1 LNGGGKEDDGELQ
14 VDDDDISSFDQ
25 KAVETKNRMID
36 LVHILDEKQ
45 IDLEI
50 LRQSMFQGV
59 PFLRDDMAIWIKDK
73 DIKTLPLTQ

>member
-59 PFLRDDMAIWIKDK
+59 PFLRDDMTIWIKDK

>member
-1 LNGGGKEDDGELQ
+1 MNGGGKEDDGELQ

-59 PFLRDDMAIWIKDK
+59 PFLRDDMTIWIKDK

>member
-1 LNGGGKEDDGELQ
+1 MNGGGQEDDGELQ

-59 PFLRDDMAIWIKDK
+59 PFLRDDMTIWIKDK

>member
-1 LNGGGKEDDGELQ
+1 MNGGGQDDDGELQ
-14 VDDDDISSFDQ
+14 LDDDDISSFDQ

-50 LRQSMFQGV
+50 LR
-59 PFLRDDMAIWIKDK
+59 
-73 DIKTLPLTQ
+73 